1 MTKNPITQLLPNIEE
16 FVSSISVESISKERK
31 TVLQPLI
38 DYIQSKQDQNEVAQL
53 NFICT
58 HNSRRSQ
65 LTQAWA
71 KAMSIHF
78 GIDIHSFSGGVEV
91 TAFNQSAIN
100 ALINGGF
107 KAKLEGETNPK
118 VSLTFSEK
126 HVPLIMFSKK
136 FDDAINPIEGFAA
149 IMTCSDADANCPFIA
164 GAEKRIPV
172 KYDDPK
178 LFDGT
183 PEEAA
188 KYAERSLQIATE
200 MFYVFS
206 QIIKS

>member
-38 DYIQSKQDQNEVAQL
+38 DYIQSKQDQKEDIKL

-71 KAMSIHF
+71 KVLAVHF
-78 GIDIHSFSGGVEV
+78 GIQIESFSGGVEV

-100 ALINGGF
+100 ALINNGF
-107 KAKLEGETNPK
+107 KAELEGETNPK
-118 VSLTFSEK
+118 VSLTFSEN
-126 HVPLIMFSKK
+126 HAPLVMFSKK
-136 FDDAINPIEGFAA
+136 FDDAINPVEDFAA

-164 GAEKRIPV
+164 GAERRIPV

-206 QIIKS
+206 QINKS

>member
-1 MTKNPITQLLPNIEE
+1 MTMNLITQLLPNIEE

-31 TVLQPLI
+31 AVLQPLI
-38 DYIQSKQDQNEVAQL
+38 NYIQSKQDQDEVTQL

-71 KAMSIHF
+71 KVLAVHF
-78 GIDIHSFSGGVEV
+78 GIQIESFSGGVEV

-100 ALINGGF
+100 ALINNGF
-107 KAKLEGETNPK
+107 KAELEGETNPK
-118 VSLTFSEK
+118 VNLTFSEN
-126 HVPLIMFSKK
+126 HVPLVMFSKK
-136 FDDAINPIEGFAA
+136 FDDAINPVEDFAA

-164 GAEKRIPV
+164 GAERRIPV

-183 PEEAA
+183 PEEAV

-206 QIIKS
+206 QINKS

>member
-1 MTKNPITQLLPNIEE
+1 MTKNSITQLLPNIEE
-16 FVSSISVESISKERK
+16 FVSSTSVESISKERK

-38 DYIQSKQDQNEVAQL
+38 DYIQNKQDQDEVTQL

-71 KAMSIHF
+71 KVLAVHF
-78 GIDIHSFSGGVEV
+78 GIQVESFSGGVEV

-100 ALINGGF
+100 ALINNGF
-107 KAKLEGETNPK
+107 KAELEGETNPK
-118 VSLTFSEK
+118 VSLTFSEN
-126 HVPLIMFSKK
+126 HTPLVMFSKK
-136 FDDAINPIEGFAA
+136 FDDAINPVEGFAA

-164 GAEKRIPV
+164 GAERRIPV
-172 KYDDPK
+172 KYEDPK

-206 QIIKS
+206 QINKS

>member
-1 MTKNPITQLLPNIEE
+1 MNNPNTSLLPNIEE
-16 FVSSISVESISKERK
+16 FISSISVDSISNKRK
-31 TVLQPLI
+31 AVLQPLI
-38 DYIQSKQDQNEVAQL
+38 DYIQHKQDQNEVTQL

-65 LTQAWA
+65 LTQAWTKVLA
-71 KAMSIHF
+71 VHF
-78 GIDIHSFSGGVEV
+78 GIQIESFSGGVEV

-100 ALINGGF
+100 ALINNGF
-107 KAKLEGETNPK
+107 KAELEGETNPK
-118 VSLTFSEK
+118 VSLTFSEN
-126 HVPLIMFSKK
+126 HTPLVMFSKK
-136 FDDAINPIEGFAA
+136 FDDAINPVEGFAA

-164 GAEKRIPV
+164 GAERRIPV

-206 QIIKS
+206 QINKS

>member
-1 MTKNPITQLLPNIEE
+1 MTKNSITQLLPNIEE
-16 FVSSISVESISKERK
+16 FVSSISVESISKGRK

-38 DYIQSKQDQNEVAQL
+38 DYIQHKQDQNEVTQL

-71 KAMSIHF
+71 KVLAVHF
-78 GIDIHSFSGGVEV
+78 GIQIESFSGGVEV

-100 ALINGGF
+100 ALINNGF
-107 KAKLEGETNPK
+107 KAELEGETNPK
-118 VSLTFSEK
+118 VSLTFSEN
-126 HVPLIMFSKK
+126 HTPLVMFSKK
-136 FDDAINPIEGFAA
+136 FDDAINPVECFVA

-164 GAEKRIPV
+164 GAERRIPV

-206 QIIKS
+206 QINKS